1 MQPKSLT
8 KEECEHII
16 LLLEEYLYK
25 GGDIRGL
32 SSDVLATALT
42 KLTETH

>member
-1 MQPKSLT
+1 MQPNPLT
-8 KEECEHII
+8 KEEREHII
-16 LLLEEYLYK
+16 LLLEEYRYK

-32 SSDVLATALT
+32 SSDVLASALT